1 MTSITFNND
10 KDRENFI
17 ISMALTG
24 LRNEVKYNH
33 IVCHPSKGTTV
44 KTLARYF
51 TGLKK
56 TRKAAYKQLV
66 DAGIYNLLDKK
77 KRRLLNTDLYQA
89 ADGSLMRPE
98 KFLSI
103 NKGRT
108 LSSFAAPGLENY

>member
-24 LRNEVKYNH
+24 LRNEVKYKH

-56 TRKAAYKQLV
+56 
-66 DAGIYNLLDKK
+66 N
-77 KRRLLNTDLYQA
+77 
-89 ADGSLMRPE
+89 S
-98 KFLSI
+98 
-103 NKGRT
+103 
-108 LSSFAAPGLENY
+108 

>member
-17 ISMALTG
+17 ITVALTG
-24 LRNEVKYNH
+24 LRNEVKYKH

-66 DAGIYNLLDKK
+66 DAGIYDLLDKK
-77 KRRLLNTDLYQA
+77 MKTKN
-89 ADGSLMRPE
+89 
-98 KFLSI
+98 
-103 NKGRT
+103 
-108 LSSFAAPGLENY
+108 